1 MTFIFNKFKILGEFE
16 MNILELYSDAQQGD
30 VVAQFS
36 LGWCYKYG
44 EGVKKDYVQAVNW
57 YRKAAEQEYAEAQF
71 FLGLCYE
78 SGEGVEKDLVEAV
91 KWFRK
96 AAKQENAE
104 AQLFLGFCYEYGKGV
119 EKDFVE
125 AVKWFRKAAKQ
136 GNACAPFSLGLC
148 YKYGKGVEKDYV
160 EAVKWFSKAAE
171 QGNADAQYNLGVC
184 YDNGIGVEKDLAEA
198 VKWWGKAAE
207 QGNAD
212 AQYNLGVCYEY
223 GKGVMKD
230 LAEAVKWY
238 REAAEQG
245 NADAQ
250 YNLGVCYYCG
260 NGVKKDYVKAVNWY
274 RKAAEQEYAKGQN
287 NLGVCYDNGIGVEK
301 DLAEA
306 VKWWG
311 KAAEQGNADAQYNL
325 GVCYEYGKGV
335 MKDLAEAVKWY
346 REAAEQGNADAQT
359 AINKLEN
366 SADNSDEKNCNNC
379 LVVTTGSLP
388 YQEDDFDDL
397 LRTKVKDVC
406 TPSENIDI
414 IIIGREFNQTI
425 LDEQI
430 NLRIGQSLFV
440 YSQEMF
446 LSRLAGKDPY
456 DDKDALM
463 KFAEGHPVF
472 KYLNDCFIEW
482 PTTHIVQSLVG
493 LAVDDDE
500 WVQEGVLDDNGYH
513 VGNSGK
519 ERDERRRILAKVFT
533 TKLNNVTSLEYMAEW
548 GSPNTG
554 SRLQKLANTIA
565 SLARNAKRR
574 NNPPEQA
581 IEDWENDL
589 EWLKNTYYSG
599 RFNFDWPRAV
609 VR

>member
-1 MTFIFNKFKILGEFE
+1 

-198 VKWWGKAAE
+198 VKWCGKAAE

-223 GKGVMKD
+223 GKGV
-230 LAEAVKWY
+230 
-238 REAAEQG
+238 R
-245 NADAQ
+245 
-250 YNLGVCYYCG
+250 
-260 NGVKKDYVKAVNWY
+260 
-274 RKAAEQEYAKGQN
+274 
-287 NLGVCYDNGIGVEK
+287 
-301 DLAEA
+301 
-306 VKWWG
+306 
-311 KAAEQGNADAQYNL
+311 
-325 GVCYEYGKGV
+325 
-335 MKDLAEAVKWY
+335 KDLAEAVKWY

-513 VGNSGK
+513 VGNAGV
-519 ERDERRRILAKVFT
+519 EREERHRILTKIFT
-533 TKLNNVTSLEYMAEW
+533 TELNNVTSIQYMAEW